1 MTKPVAII
9 SDIHGNLPALTAVI
23 DDIEKQGIEDRVCLG
38 DVVGYGAKP
47 AECMELLKAK
57 NFKVI
62 LRGNHDAYVSSD
74 VDPFDVSPETLA
86 AIRWTRDKLSQ
97 EQRQWLG
104 ALPLTAQGEDYELV
118 HASLPR
124 PEEWGYVLEP
134 SAAARHFVH
143 QHARLCFIGHSHQ
156 PQMFVEEKGDALMVS
171 ITSLE
176 SLWPGRKHLIN
187 VGSVGQPRD
196 KDERACYV
204 VYRRA
209 EQDIWWRR
217 VEYDISAAQK
227 AILAA
232 GLPERHARR
241 LAVGR

>member
-23 DDIEKQGIEDRVCLG
+23 ADIEKQGIEERVCLG

-47 AECMELLKAK
+47 AECMDLLKAK

-62 LRGNHDAYVSSD
+62 LQGNHDAYVASD
-74 VDPFDVSPETLA
+74 DDPFDVSPETLH
-86 AIRWTRDKLSQ
+86 AIRWTRDTLSR

-104 ALPLTAQGEDYELV
+104 ALPLTALGEGYELV

-134 SAAARHFVH
+134 AAAVRHFVH
-143 QHARLCFIGHSHQ
+143 QRAPVCFVGHSHQ
-156 PQMFVEEKGDALMVS
+156 PTMFVEENGEALMLIS
-171 ITSLE
+171 TSQE
-176 SLWPGRKHLIN
+176 TLWPGRKHLVN

-204 VYRRA
+204 VYHRA
-209 EQDIWWRR
+209 EKEIWWRR
-217 VEYDISAAQK
+217 VSYDISAAQK

>member
-23 DDIEKQGIEDRVCLG
+23 EDIEKQGIEERVCLG
-38 DVVGYGAKP
+38 DVVGYGARP
-47 AECMELLKAK
+47 GECIDLLKAH
-57 NFKVI
+57 NFQVI
-62 LRGNHDAYVSSD
+62 LGGNHDAYAASD
-74 VDPFDVSPETLA
+74 VDPSDVSAETLQ
-86 AIRWTRDKLSQ
+86 AIRWTRAKLSPA
-97 EQRQWLG
+97 QRQWLA
-104 ALPLTAQGEDYELV
+104 ALPLTAQGEGYELV

-134 SAAARHFVH
+134 SAAARHFAY
-143 QHARLCFIGHSHQ
+143 QRAQICFIGHSHQ
-156 PQMFVEEKGDALMVS
+156 PQMFVEEKGEALMVS

-176 SLWPGRKHLIN
+176 SVWPGRKNLVN

-209 EQDIWWRR
+209 EQDVCWRR
-217 VEYDISAAQK
+217 VSYDMSAAQK

-232 GLPERHARR
+232 GLPARFAHR

>member
-23 DDIEKQGIEDRVCLG
+23 EDIEKQGIEERVCLG
-38 DVVGYGAKP
+38 DVVGYGARP
-47 AECMELLKAK
+47 GECMELLVAK

-62 LRGNHDAYVSSD
+62 LQGNHDAYVASD
-74 VDPFDVSPETLA
+74 VDPTDISAETLQ
-86 AIRWTRDKLSQ
+86 AIRWTRDRLTR

-143 QHARLCFIGHSHQ
+143 QRANLCFVGHSHQ
-156 PQMFVEEKGDALMVS
+156 PTMFVEENGEALMLTT
-171 ITSLE
+171 TSLE
-176 SLWPGRKHLIN
+176 SVWPGRKQLVN

-209 EQDIWWRR
+209 EKDVWWRR
-217 VEYDISAAQK
+217 VPYDISSAQK
-227 AILAA
+227 AIIAA
-232 GLPERHARR
+232 GLPDRHARR